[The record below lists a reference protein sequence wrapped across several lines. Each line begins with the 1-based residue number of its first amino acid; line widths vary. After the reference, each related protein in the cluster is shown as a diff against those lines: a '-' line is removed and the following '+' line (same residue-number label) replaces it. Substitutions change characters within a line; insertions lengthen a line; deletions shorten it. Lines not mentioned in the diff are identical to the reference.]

1 MTAPLRQ
8 TAGAMDA
15 GGWALWFAGP
25 FLTDWLA
32 RARDPAGGFFD
43 ALDAAGH
50 PLDRAPRTLLAQAR
64 MLFTLSHLAQVSGR
78 ADLADAARA
87 QAAHLGRFRKAPGLY
102 GRALGPD
109 GRATRI
115 AADAV
120 ARSYDQTFVLLA
132 LATYDRLDP
141 AAGAL
146 AEADR
151 VWQALQGPLTDA
163 AAGLLL
169 EDDALA
175 DPAAPKAPPRAQNP
189 HMHLYEACLQAFE
202 MTAQPAWMARAQAV
216 RALALRH
223 FHDPASGTIAE
234 FLTPD
239 LRPLPGPAADR
250 REVGHQCEWAWLLGR
265 EADLGGD
272 PGQRAIADRLMD
284 FTRRHGLA
292 TSGPM
297 AGAVLDAVAADGR
310 VLEETFLLWPQT
322 EAIKALCAQHMA
334 GQPGAGDMARRL
346 LCQMFEGWFAGRPAF
361 VNQLDRSGAPIWPE
375 ALTRLLYHVSLALTE
390 GARAQLWPGLVRT

>member
-8 TAGAMDA
+8 TAGGMDA
-15 GGWALWFAGP
+15 DGWARWFAGP

-32 RARDPAGGFFD
+32 RARDPEGGFHD
-43 ALDAAGH
+43 ALDAAGR
-50 PLDRAPRTLLAQAR
+50 PKAGAPRTLLAQAR

-87 QAAHLGRFRKAPGLY
+87 QAAFLSRFRKAPGLY
-102 GRALGPD
+102 RRALGADACPTPD
-109 GRATRI
+109 
-115 AADAV
+115 AADTV

-132 LATYDRLDP
+132 LATFDRLDP

-151 VWQALQGPLTDA
+151 VWQALQGPLTDPA
-163 AAGLLL
+163 TGLLA

-175 DPAAPKAPPRAQNP
+175 DPAAPDAPPRAQNP

-202 MTAQPAWMARAQAV
+202 MTGQPEWMARAQAV
-216 RALALRH
+216 RALALHH
-223 FHDPASGTIAE
+223 FLDAASGTIAE

-239 LRPLPGPAADR
+239 LRPLPVPAADR
-250 REVGHQCEWAWLLGR
+250 REVGHQCEWAWLLWR

-272 PGQRAIADRLMD
+272 AALRAVADRLMA
-284 FTRRHGLA
+284 FTLAHGIA
-292 TSGPM
+292 TAGPM
-297 AGAVLDAVAADGR
+297 AGAAYDAVATDGR
-310 VLEETFLLWPQT
+310 VLEDTFLLWPQT
-322 EAIKALCAQHMA
+322 EAIKAFCVQHIA

-346 LCQMFEGWFAGRPAF
+346 LCRMFEGWFAGRPAF
-361 VNQLDRSGAPIWPE
+361 VNQLDRTGAPIWPE